1 MTRTAIL
8 ACNAVGIIV
17 CSRRF
22 RSNNGFIQRVLGSVI
37 ASWALVA
44 DPNFPSHHDAN
55 NDENDPDQ
63 KNTSDNAHKDQ
74 NCTHRGTLGYNG
86 HRCPAAGA
94 GARSKTVDA
103 CLGYDIARKRRL
115 SDRYPC

>member
-17 CSRRF
+17 RSRRF
-22 RSNNGFIQRVLGSVI
+22 RSNNGLIQRVLGSVI

-55 NDENDPDQ
+55 NDENNPDQ

-74 NCTHRGTLGYNG
+74 NHTHRGTLGYNG

-94 GARSKTVDA
+94 GARSKTVNASLVD
-103 CLGYDIARKRRL
+103 DITSKR
-115 SDRYPC
+115 